1 MTKFIQL
8 NTFSVKVFLCFLFVG
23 AMKTSFGQCYSVQGT
38 PPICYCANNG
48 AVIYNLAGCA
58 CNNGIGPWKYFI
70 GTTPN
75 FLNSSAIDSS
85 SSTSNSSY
93 TFTNLSSGTYYVRV
107 HHNGS
112 VTPCSN
118 SELAVSIISPSNLQL
133 AGNVTSNSINITVNG
148 GIPPYTYLWSNGETT
163 EDINNLTAGSY
174 SVTITDINGCTTQ
187 GNYIVQN
194 AHPVLNVSVQSSDVY
209 CSGESSGY
217 FYVTASGGIPP
228 YDVAWTGP
236 VSSNPIGSEILNA
249 GSSYS
254 ITNLPAGNFY
264 ITVSD
269 SNGDTT
275 TQSLVIYEPTPISI
289 SGVVINNNIDINVSG
304 GTASGCNWSY
314 VSFWSNGATTEDLTN
329 LSSGTYT
336 VVVTDLNGCQSNASF
351 TVDNVGLEQQQS
363 IELQVFPNPAQDMVT
378 IRSSSSGIGNTY
390 RISDCYGRNVV
401 EGKLQTAEITFSI
414 QALSNGVYH
423 VKCGSETRALVIS
436 H

>member
-8 NTFSVKVFLCFLFVG
+8 NTFNVKVILCFLFVG
-23 AMKTSFGQCYSVQGT
+23 AMGTSFGQCYSVQGT
-38 PPICYCANNG
+38 PPICHCANNG
-48 AVIYNLAGCA
+48 AVIYNLEGCA

-133 AGNVTSNSINITVNG
+133 TGNVTSNSINITVNG
-148 GIPPYTYLWSNGETT
+148 GIPPYTYAWSNGETT

-174 SVTITDINGCTTQ
+174 SVTITDYNGCTTQ
-187 GNYIVQN
+187 GSYIVQN
-194 AHPVLNVSVQSSDVY
+194 AHPVLNVSVHSTDVY
-209 CSGESSGY
+209 CSGESTGY

-236 VSSNPIGSEILNA
+236 VSSNPIGSEILIA

-254 ITNLPAGNFY
+254 ILNLPAGNFY

-304 GTASGCNWSY
+304 GTAAGCNTYSL
-314 VSFWSNGATTEDLTN
+314 SWSNGATTEDLFN
-329 LSSGTYT
+329 LSAGTYT
-336 VVVTDLNGCQSNASF
+336 VNVTDANGCTSQASF
-351 TVDNVGLEQQQS
+351 TVDNAGLEINQS
-363 IELQVFPNPAQDMVT
+363 IEFQVFPNPAQDLVS
-378 IRSSSSGIGNTY
+378 IRSSSAGVGNTY
-390 RISDCYGRNVV
+390 CILDCYGRNVL
-401 EGKLQTAEITFSI
+401 EGTLSSQENNIIIQTLA
-414 QALSNGVYH
+414 NGIYH
-423 VKCGSETRALVIS
+423 VKCGSVARSFLVN

>member
-1 MTKFIQL
+1 MIKFIQL

-23 AMKTSFGQCYSVQGT
+23 AMRTSFGQCYSVQGT

-133 AGNVTSNSINITVNG
+133 TGNVTSNSINITVNG

-304 GTASGCNWSY
+304 GTASGCSSY
-314 VSFWSNGATTEDLTN
+314 YLLWSNSATTEDLTN

-336 VVVTDLNGCQSNASF
+336 VTVTDANGCTSTESF
-351 TVDNVGLEQQQS
+351 TVDNAGLEQQQS
-363 IELQVFPNPAQDMVT
+363 IELQVFPNPAQDVVT
-378 IRSSSSGIGNTY
+378 IRSSSANIGNRY
-390 RISDCYGRNVV
+390 RMLDCYGRNV
-401 EGKLQTAEITFSI
+401 LQGTLTSQENNINI
-414 QALSNGVYH
+414 QTLANGVYH
-423 VKCGSETRALVIS
+423 VKCGSVTRALVIS